1 MLGFPGGPWQFR
13 DRFGEQWSVTL
24 VPAGDSKPVPQATWE
39 HIKTVEHLVF
49 QAFSSGGALDDA
61 IAGVLLRVY
70 DAITNRGLSRELLP
84 NPSDDPRKLL
94 RNFDTEIRQ
103 TLRFALAADVVRI
116 EKVPQTRWPFLD
128 WPFPEEPVAPHLD
141 VSPASVGPDS
151 GTFVG
156 LRLVNQN
163 EDPIPNR
170 PYRIVLPDQ
179 SVNDGMTDS
188 DGSAMARGVN
198 PGGVC
203 RISCPFFQPHPSLTH
218 QVQPG
223 EHISGIAYAYGFED
237 YTVVWGDPNNTD
249 LANQRANPHELVPG
263 DQVYIPALP
272 DNATTRPTGAVHTFV
287 VQQSPLDLRVKLL
300 DLALSPLASLA
311 CTLDGADLT
320 TDGGGVLSSAVL
332 KTAQASFLSA
342 EGVDLALQVG
352 RLAPPDDDSDG
363 GWKARLYNLG
373 FLLDPEVQDGDDELC
388 IALQDFQAQYG
399 LPVTGTLDDAT
410 KAQIGQQ
417 HGA

>member
-1 MLGFPGGPWQFR
+1 VLGFPGGPWQFR
-13 DRFGEQWSVTL
+13 DRFGEEWSITL
-24 VPAGDSKPVPQATWE
+24 VSAGESKPVPQATWE
-39 HIKTVEHLVF
+39 HIQAIEHLVF
-49 QAFSSGGALDDA
+49 QAFSSGGAVDDEL
-61 IAGVLLRVY
+61 AGVLLRVY
-70 DAITNRGLSRELLP
+70 DALTSRTLSRELLP
-84 NPSDDPRKLL
+84 HPSRDRRRRL
-94 RNFDTEIRQ
+94 RNFAMELRQ
-103 TLRFALAADVVRI
+103 TLRFALAADVVRV
-116 EKVPQTRWPFLD
+116 EKVVPTRWPFLD
-128 WPFPEEPVAPHLD
+128 WPFPEDSTRALGPE
-141 VSPASVGPDS
+141 PASLAPDT

-156 LRLVNQN
+156 LQLVNQN
-163 EDPIPNR
+163 GDPVPNR
-170 PYRIVLPDQ
+170 PYRVVLPDL

-188 DGSAMARGVN
+188 TGSAVLRGVS
-198 PGGVC
+198 PGGLC

-237 YTVVWGDPNNTD
+237 YTLVWDDPNNAT
-249 LANQRANPHELVPG
+249 LASQRSNAHELVPG
-263 DQVYIPALP
+263 DQVYIPELP

-287 VQQSPLDLRVKLL
+287 VQQSPLDLRIKLL
-300 DLALSPLASLA
+300 DLGLSPLASLA

-320 TDGGGVLSSAVL
+320 TDGSGVLSSAVL

-342 EGVDLALQVG
+342 EGVDLALEVG

-373 FLLDPEVQDGDDELC
+373 FLLDPEADDGDDELC

-417 HGA
+417 YGC